1 MRSHGRGTRTEQ
13 DGLISPEQLARVSDA
28 NRTIDDL
35 QNRLGQIATAVGQT
49 QFSGDNTLLNTLE
62 ALQSA
67 HTAVGGDY
75 PYSGRSHTLALAGL
89 TGLAGL
95 WGLSQPGKR
104 KTAPRPPRPRSS
116 RASAGPPS
124 TDPSSS
130 PTWSRDP
137 RPGGPWRRLR
147 RREGK
152 G

>member
-1 MRSHGRGTRTEQ
+1 MLCAATVGGTRTEQ

-35 QNRLGQIATAVGQT
+35 QNRLGQIATAVAIGQT

-95 WGLSQPGKR
+95 WGRSQPGKR
-104 KTAPRPPRPRSS
+104 KTAEATASEIVKS
-116 RASAGPPS
+116 IGRAVVDGVVK
-124 TDPSSS
+124 
-130 PTWSRDP
+130 
-137 RPGGPWRRLR
+137 
-147 RREGK
+147 REDVRQDRATERVVREIRAA
-152 G
+152 

>member
-49 QFSGDNTLLNTLE
+49 HFSGDNTLLNTLE

-67 HTAVGGDY
+67 NTAAGGDY

-95 WGLSQPGKR
+95 VGPQPAGQAQDR
-104 KTAPRPPRPRSS
+104 RGHRVRDRQEHRPGRRRRIRLARRP
-116 RASAGPPS
+116 GPG
-124 TDPSSS
+124 T
-130 PTWSRDP
+130 RDP
-137 RPGGPWRRLR
+137 ADRGGD
-147 RREGK
+147 
-152 G
+152 